1 MLDSPWR
8 VLHVVA
14 NHEKRVA
21 QHLTARSL
29 EHYLPLYAVRSKWTD
44 RVVDLERP
52 LFAGYVFVRFQRE
65 SRISVVSTPGVL
77 HLLGSGVG
85 EMVSATEIER
95 IREGLASGCILRPHP
110 AVAIGELVHVHRG
123 VFAGVEGIVTE
134 LRQQCK
140 VIITLAAT
148 KQCFSLKWIWTTS
161 RLCARPVA
169 REVVAEE
176 KKPAESR
183 ECSRFVAKPVARAAQ
198 RAKRA
203 YLELRYARLFF

>member
-21 QHLTARSL
+21 RHLTARSH

-52 LFAGYVFVRFQRE
+52 LFAGYVFVRFQLE
-65 SRISVVSTPGVL
+65 SRLSVVSTPGVL
-77 HLLGSGVG
+77 HLLGGGAG
-85 EMVSATEIER
+85 EVVSVAEIER
-95 IREGLASGCILRPHP
+95 IRDGLASGCILRPHP
-110 AVAIGELVHVHRG
+110 AVSIGELVHVHRG
-123 VFAGVEGIVTE
+123 VFAGVEGIVAE

-148 KQCFSLKWIWTTS
+148 KQCFSLEVDLDDIEVLRK
-161 RLCARPVA
+161 PVA
-169 REVVAEE
+169 KGMLPE
-176 KKPAESR
+176 KERPAESR
-183 ECSRFVAKPVARAAQ
+183 V
-198 RAKRA
+198 
-203 YLELRYARLFF
+203 